1 MVAACSNAALA
12 ACPPE
17 KNELH
22 KATVNMVTGEQ
33 EETSYRLA
41 AFASGC
47 LGTASPQLA
56 GTKLGLMGSATEEEF
71 GHILRH
77 LETLALQR
85 AQKLSGVASAGETA
99 GGTGGNASA
108 DAGGTSC
115 AGCSETFQ
123 TALCDACGQPGGD
136 ASAIFTRLPRDAH
149 GRADM
154 LRVFGMAPSTTPSSG
169 TDSDVPG
176 ISGVFA
182 DFVERP
188 LNLPQVDE
196 AARWGAE
203 QGLIDREVSEASWV
217 KDVIAV
223 NTVRAALVHSTS
235 ITGHSAPRASVI
247 SALSRRCCSRRP
259 ALAKSALLAL
269 SELAE
274 ADGGTTASTAAIEW
288 PSAAPDAFAGCVGAI
303 RGTKV
308 VARLAETTLAVV
320 SKRVARDAS
329 FPAAAD
335 ALVGCVAAEV
345 NIPAPQPPVVALGLR
360 ALSTL
365 AQTLSSNTEEGAEAS
380 TAGIRALCERVLQS
394 RRLSPA
400 FSDARSVLRALQGPR
415 EQQEREHPGPLACHG
430 ATCANPP
437 HKLGRAPWQ
446 SAPLAAA

>member
-1 MVAACSNAALA
+1 MVAAPHEVTANTVAG
-12 ACPPE
+12 E
-17 KNELH
+17 KQE
-22 KATVNMVTGEQ
+22 TGF
-33 EETSYRLA
+33 RLA

-85 AQKLSGVASAGETA
+85 ARKLSGVAPAADPAGDNSGSA
-99 GGTGGNASA
+99 SV
-108 DAGGTSC
+108 DAGGANC
-115 AGCSETFQ
+115 ASCSEAFQ
-123 TALCDACGQPGGD
+123 TTVCDACGLPGCD
-136 ASAIFTRLPRDAH
+136 TSKVFAQLPRDSH

-154 LRVFGMAPSTTPSSG
+154 LRVFGMAESTTPSSG
-169 TDSDVPG
+169 TVSDMPG
-176 ISGVFA
+176 NNGALA

-196 AARWGAE
+196 AARLDAE
-203 QGLIDREVSEASWV
+203 QVLIDSDVTEASWI
-217 KDVIAV
+217 KDIVAV
-223 NTVRAALVHSTS
+223 NTVRAALVHSAS
-235 ITGHSAPRASVI
+235 CSGHSTPRASVI

-269 SELAE
+269 TELAE
-274 ADGGTTASTAAIEW
+274 ADGEKTASAAATQW
-288 PSAAPDAFAGCVGAI
+288 PSAAQDAFAGCVGAI

-308 VARLAETTLAVV
+308 VARLAETSLAVV
-320 SKRVARDAS
+320 AKRVAHDAS

-360 ALSTL
+360 ALSTF
-365 AQTLSSNTEEGAEAS
+365 AQTLSSSTEEGAEAS
-380 TAGIRALCERVLQS
+380 VAGIRELCDRVLQS

-400 FSDARSVLRALQGPR
+400 FSDARNVLRALQGPQ
-415 EQQEREHPGPLACHG
+415 EQQERKHPDPLPCRG

-446 SAPLAAA
+446 STALAAA